1 MARVRIGDVARKAG
15 VSRTTVSFVLNDTGS
30 VGTETRQRVLGVI
43 RELGY
48 EPSGMAR
55 GMRARRTRTAGVLV
69 PDLFGPYFFSLF
81 AGVEEALAREG
92 YVCFLG
98 NAEEDAARE
107 DRYLRSLLGWRVDGL
122 ILAPLVGVGRSM
134 LEPLVRDELPLIFVD
149 RGPEVLGLAPDAYP
163 SVTTACAEAACEATA
178 HLLARSDGPVA
189 LLSPEVPSGP
199 VWQRRQG
206 YLQAVRAAG
215 QAPVEASATGDN
227 RVLGQ
232 ALTGRLLDGGPRPA
246 AIFAATNPCGLG
258 VYLALR
264 ERGLRCPEDVRLVV
278 FDDADWAEV
287 AGVTAVRTDPYQIG
301 VTAATAWLCLLAGQ
315 LLAEE
320 RVTVPAR
327 RVQRSSS

>member
-1 MARVRIGDVARKAG
+1 MGRVRIGDVAEKAG

-30 VGTETRQRVLGVI
+30 VGAETRQRVLGVI

-48 EPSGMAR
+48 EPSAMAR
-55 GMRARRTRTAGVLV
+55 GMRTRRTRTAGVLV

-98 NAEEDAARE
+98 NAEEDGARE

-122 ILAPLVGVGRSM
+122 ILAPLVGVGRTL
-134 LEPLVRDELPLIFVD
+134 LEPLVQDELPLVFVD

-163 SVTTACAEAACEATA
+163 SVCTACSEAAREATA
-178 HLLARSDGPVA
+178 HLLAMSTGPVA
-189 LLSPEVPSGP
+189 LVSPEMPSGP
-199 VWQRRQG
+199 IWLRRQG
-206 YLQAVRAAG
+206 YLEAVRAAG
-215 QAPVEASATGDN
+215 QAPVEAIAAGDS
-227 RVLGQ
+227 RALGQ
-232 ALTGRLLDGGPRPA
+232 ALAGRLLDEARRPA

-258 VYLALR
+258 AYLALR

-287 AGVTAVRTDPYQIG
+287 AGVSAVRTDPYRIG
-301 VTAATAWLCLLAGQ
+301 MTAATAWLRLLEGQ
-315 LLAEE
+315 SLAEE
-320 RVTVPAR
+320 RVTIPAR
-327 RVQRSSS
+327 LVRRNSS